1 MRKCILFIVF
11 ISFYTMCM
19 GQGLK
24 KVFLDYIHVKD
35 DKISILF
42 EHCRKRAPQK
52 MKTFRVA
59 IGQGEYKN
67 HEKYEWVEFTGSPDS
82 DDLCCD
88 PDSYLG
94 YTEIDGCTLYI
105 RGDLKDY
112 VKSSDKK
119 TISITIAT
127 FPIEGGTAY
136 SWTYHVK
143 DGKAYYLGN
152 INQE

>member
-1 MRKCILFIVF
+1 
-11 ISFYTMCM
+11 MCM
-19 GQGLK
+19 GQDLK

-35 DKISILF
+35 DMISILF
-42 EHCRKRAPQK
+42 EHCKKRAPQK
-52 MKTFRVA
+52 MKTFLVHVT
-59 IGQGEYKN
+59 QSEDKN
-67 HEKYEWVEFTGSPDS
+67 HEKYEWITFEGVKGP

-105 RGDLKDY
+105 SGDLKDY

-119 TISITIAT
+119 TISITIET
-127 FPIEGGTAY
+127 FPVEGGTAY
-136 SWTYHVK
+136 SWTYVVK
-143 DGKAYYLGN
+143 DGKASYLGN

>member
-1 MRKCILFIVF
+1 
-11 ISFYTMCM
+11 
-19 GQGLK
+19 
-24 KVFLDYIHVKD
+24 
-35 DKISILF
+35 
-42 EHCRKRAPQK
+42 

-119 TISITIAT
+119 TISITIET
-127 FPIEGGTAY
+127 FPVEGGTAY

>member
-19 GQGLK
+19 GQDLK

-52 MKTFRVA
+52 MKTFLLDVTRR
-59 IGQGEYKN
+59 EDKN
-67 HEKYEWVEFTGSPDS
+67 HEKYEYVRFRGGPDP
-82 DDLCCD
+82 DHLCCD

-127 FPIEGGTAY
+127 FPVEGGSAY
-136 SWTYHVK
+136 SWTYIVK
-143 DGKAYYLGN
+143 DGKASYLGN
-152 INQE
+152 LERE